1 MSELRI
7 KNQLPLGIAWLW
19 VKASF
24 ATFREKPIHF
34 LAFAITY
41 ILFSLFPFFGGFL
54 SVFILVR
61 IYLSSD
67 KIAKDENFDVALN
80 LGELL
85 RQRNILSY
93 ALFSMGFDLI
103 GMSVISETLNSWG
116 LSSAT
121 QMNAAAMSDPR
132 FLYLLVGVSIF
143 RHLFFGISL
152 VIVSFN
158 PEIKVLQSLLLSW
171 KFILKHLVLL
181 VFALF
186 LLLPFLL
193 LPLYLSVLLA
203 VSINNV
209 VVLAIAAF
217 LLLIVILLFISVTAI
232 FSYKLY
238 QDGMEYHD

>member
-1 MSELRI
+1 
-7 KNQLPLGIAWLW
+7 
-19 VKASF
+19 
-24 ATFREKPIHF
+24 
-34 LAFAITY
+34 
-41 ILFSLFPFFGGFL
+41 
-54 SVFILVR
+54 
-61 IYLSSD
+61 
-67 KIAKDENFDVALN
+67 
-80 LGELL
+80 
-85 RQRNILSY
+85 
-93 ALFSMGFDLI
+93 
-103 GMSVISETLNSWG
+103 
-116 LSSAT
+116 
-121 QMNAAAMSDPR
+121 MNAAAMSDPR

-171 KFILKHLVLL
+171 KFILKHLILL

-232 FSYKLY
+232 FSYELY